1 MVGYNT
7 KEPLINIDEFQIFS
21 GEVVVLTGVSGI
33 GKTTLLKTIAG
44 LVKPINGTVNVC
56 DRKLPSKPKRGE
68 IGYIPQSLG
77 LVRHASVIHNVMIGA
92 NAGMKKFWNPIP
104 SLLAKDVADKAISAM
119 DLTSHQYRLIRK
131 LSGGQQR
138 RVATARTLA
147 QRPRLIL
154 ADEFLSELDEETL
167 TMVLE
172 SVTSYIREN
181 NSALIVV
188 EHDISRAK
196 SMANR
201 LLVIDDGRVNPFITK
216 PKAVVL
222 NS

>member
-1 MVGYNT
+1 MLGARAGTNDRNER
-7 KEPLINIDEFQIFS
+7 KERVTNAIQQM
-21 GEVVVLTGVSGI
+21 G
-33 GKTTLLKTIAG
+33 LKD
-44 LVKPINGTVNVC
+44 KSREPI
-56 DRKLPSKPKRGE
+56 RR
-68 IGYIPQSLG
+68 
-77 LVRHASVIHNVMIGA
+77 
-92 NAGMKKFWNPIP
+92 
-104 SLLAKDVADKAISAM
+104 
-119 DLTSHQYRLIRK
+119 

-167 TMVLE
+167 AMVLK
-172 SVTSYIREN
+172 SVKSYVKEN

-216 PKAVVL
+216 PKAVVVD
-222 NS
+222 S

>member
-1 MVGYNT
+1 MAFRFGFHDPKV
-7 KEPLINIDEFQIFS
+7 IDKVNETI
-21 GEVVVLTGVSGI
+21 EI
-33 GKTTLLKTIAG
+33 MNLKDKIH
-44 LVKPINGTVNVC
+44 VPI
-56 DRKLPSKPKRGE
+56 KR
-68 IGYIPQSLG
+68 
-77 LVRHASVIHNVMIGA
+77 
-92 NAGMKKFWNPIP
+92 
-104 SLLAKDVADKAISAM
+104 
-119 DLTSHQYRLIRK
+119 

-138 RVATARTLA
+138 RVAIARTIA
-147 QRPRLIL
+147 QNPKIIL

>member
-104 SLLAKDVADKAISAM
+104 SLLAKDC
-119 DLTSHQYRLIRK
+119 LLYTSD
-131 LSGGQQR
+131 
-138 RVATARTLA
+138 A
-147 QRPRLIL
+147 
-154 ADEFLSELDEETL
+154 ADE
-167 TMVLE
+167 
-172 SVTSYIREN
+172 
-181 NSALIVV
+181 
-188 EHDISRAK
+188 
-196 SMANR
+196 
-201 LLVIDDGRVNPFITK
+201 
-216 PKAVVL
+216 
-222 NS
+222 

>member
-154 ADEFLSELDEETL
+154 ADEFLSELD
-167 TMVLE
+167 
-172 SVTSYIREN
+172 
-181 NSALIVV
+181 IVV
-188 EHDISRAK
+188 RDNMFHYLKKECKLRNGSIIYATHVFDDLDQWMDSVV
-196 SMANR
+196 SVSYTH
-201 LLVIDDGRVNPFITK
+201 LTLPTSDLV
-216 PKAVVL
+216 
-222 NS
+222 